1 MNHSISGYQVQRAAQ
16 KIDKAMMDLENE
28 VEDLRKLLSV
38 SDHVAGEST
47 HRGLQ
52 VLSTIAQGMKGGAET
67 LARHKVRAYLEDI
80 PFDNV
85 QREGKT
91 MMFNLASTE
100 MPRLVTIYRILQVEK
115 QETDARREDMT
126 FCEVCNKAVKNLK
139 SHSKSQSHRGR
150 VRIRELQSTGWVK
163 AKATG
168 NNQLWSVF
176 SANIKEPD
184 FPSTKRLTSFN
195 NNIDPKI
202 FGFRDLAE
210 MEEEWRM
217 QSATLSKK
225 YSDMICTQAYA
236 YNRNGS
242 VNRYEGSLWV
252 KDSISNYGE
261 ALADSCKREDR
272 AMNSMNYRKRMEDPV
287 AEKARFQRRKAWRA
301 SIDALLS
308 NPVKIKLW
316 ATMQAL
322 KG

>member
-1 MNHSISGYQVQRAAQ
+1 MSHSITGYQVQRAVH
-16 KIDKAMMDLENE
+16 KIDKAMMDFENE

-38 SDHVAGEST
+38 SDHASTSST

-85 QREGKT
+85 QREGK
-91 MMFNLASTE
+91 NLATAG
-100 MPRLVTIYRILQVEK
+100 MPKLLNIYRILEIEK
-115 QETDARREDMT
+115 QEIDARKEDMT

-150 VRIRELQSTGWVK
+150 VRIKELQSTGWVK

-217 QSATLSKK
+217 QSVTLSKK

-272 AMNSMNYRKRMEDPV
+272 AMNSMNYRKRMEDPA